1 MICFGF
7 IYETFVEIFRQM
19 FETMQMGAFGST
31 SSELTKKFT
40 EITNLS
46 TVFLNTIGIA
56 FYLILAIYLLLIWF
70 QTIGRGLEMLILRF
84 GIPFACIGLLNP
96 DGGAF
101 KGYFQKIIK
110 IGFTAIVQLL
120 LVRLSIVLT
129 CGGHIVIALATAM
142 MGYKTPGILNEF
154 MATSGGG
161 YYGASGA
168 GRILSHG
175 TIITRGLKKG
185 A

>member
-19 FETMQMGAFGST
+19 FEAMQVGAFGST
-31 SSELTKKFT
+31 SSSISDQFMKVA
-40 EITNLS
+40 NLS
-46 TVFLNTIGIA
+46 SIFLNFIGQV
-56 FYLILAIYLLLIWF
+56 FYLILAILLVLMWF
-70 QTIGRGLEMLILRF
+70 QTLGRGMEMLILRF

-110 IGFTAIVQLL
+110 IGFTTIVQLL
-120 LVRLSIVLT
+120 LIRLSIVLT

-142 MGYKTPGILNEF
+142 MGYKTPNILNEF

-161 YYGASGA
+161 YYGANSA
-168 GRILSHG
+168 GRMMSHG

-185 A
+185 S